1 MKYDLHLHTT
11 ASDGRLSPSA
21 LVNLARERGLEVIAI
36 TDHDSVGGI
45 SEALETADQGP
56 GIVVIPGVEINTDL
70 ASGELHILGYFIDYR
85 DADLALALEKIRE
98 SRVGRAQKMVEKLK
112 GLGMP
117 VEWSRVQE
125 MAHGESICRPH
136 IAQALLEKG
145 FVGSEREAFDKYIW
159 RDGPAYVE
167 REKVQPADAVRI
179 IKAAKGLPVLAH
191 PADIKDLNSLI
202 IDLKDAGL
210 VGLEAYYGQYDANT
224 VKRMVRL
231 ANEHGLLTTGGS
243 DYHHFGDD
251 REVPLGTVYIP
262 EESINAL
269 FKSAGRMEERK
280 KK

>member
-11 ASDGRLSPSA
+11 ASDGRLNPAA
-21 LVNLARERGLEVIAI
+21 LVDLARARGLEVIAI

-45 SEALETADQGP
+45 GEALEAAGREP
-56 GIVVIPGVEINTDL
+56 GMTVIPGVEINTDL

-85 DADLALALEKIRE
+85 DANLGSVLHKIRE
-98 SRVGRAQKMVEKLK
+98 SRVGRAQKMVERLRE
-112 GLGMP
+112 LGAP
-117 VEWSRVQE
+117 IEWSRVQD

-145 FVGSEREAFDKYIW
+145 FVGSEREAFDKYIG
-159 RDGPAYVE
+159 RDGLAYIE
-167 REKVQPADAVRI
+167 REKIQPADAVGI
-179 IKAAKGLPVLAH
+179 VKSAGGVPVLAH

-210 VGLEAYYGQYDANT
+210 VGLEAYYGQYDSNT
-224 VKRMVRL
+224 VKRIVRL
-231 ANEHGLLTTGGS
+231 ADEHGLLTTGGS

-251 REVPLGTVYIP
+251 REVPLGQVDIP
-262 EESINAL
+262 GDSIRML
-269 FKSAGRMEERK
+269 FQHSGRMVQYK

>member
-45 SEALETADQGP
+45 SEALETADQWP

-70 ASGELHILGYFIDYR
+70 ASGELHMLGYFIDYQ

-112 GLGMP
+112 VLGMP

-136 IAQALLEKG
+136 IAQALVEKG
-145 FVGSEREAFDKYIW
+145 FVGSEHEAFDKYIG

-202 IDLKDAGL
+202 IDLKNAGL

-224 VKRMVRL
+224 VKRMVRF

-251 REVPLGTVYIP
+251 REVPLGKVDIP

>member
-11 ASDGRLSPSA
+11 ASDGRLNPAA
-21 LVNLARERGLEVIAI
+21 LVDLARARGLEVIAI
-36 TDHDSVGGI
+36 TDHDSVGGV
-45 SEALETADQGP
+45 SEALEAAGREP

-85 DADLALALEKIRE
+85 DANLGRALEKIRE
-98 SRVGRAQKMVEKLK
+98 SRVGRAQKMVKRLRE
-112 GLGMP
+112 LGMP
-117 VEWSRVQE
+117 VEWSRVQD

-145 FVGSEREAFDKYIW
+145 FVGSEREAFDKYIG

-167 REKVQPADAVRI
+167 RDKIQPADAVKI
-179 IKAAKGLPVLAH
+179 IMSANGLPVLAH
-191 PADIKDLNSLI
+191 PADIKDLNNLI
-202 IDLKDAGL
+202 IELKDAGL

-224 VKRMVRL
+224 VNRMVRL
-231 ANEHGLLTTGGS
+231 AGEHGLITTGGS

-251 REVPLGTVYIP
+251 REVSPGQVDIP
-262 EESINAL
+262 GDSIRIL
-269 FKSAGRMEERK
+269 FQYAGRMEQHK

>member
-11 ASDGRLSPSA
+11 ASDGRLSPSS

-45 SEALETADQGP
+45 SEALETANQGP

-70 ASGELHILGYFIDYR
+70 ASGELHMLGYFIDYR

-112 GLGMP
+112 ALGMP

-136 IAQALLEKG
+136 IAQALLEKR
-145 FVGSEREAFDKYIW
+145 FVDSEREAFDKYIG
-159 RDGPAYVE
+159 RNGPAYVE

-251 REVPLGTVYIP
+251 REVPLGTVDIP

-269 FKSAGRMEERK
+269 FRSAGRMEERK
-280 KK
+280 IK

>member
-45 SEALETADQGP
+45 SEALETANQGP

-70 ASGELHILGYFIDYR
+70 ASGELHMLGYFIDYR
-85 DADLALALEKIRE
+85 DADLAQALEKIRE

-112 GLGMP
+112 ALGMP

-145 FVGSEREAFDKYIW
+145 FVGSEREAFDKYIG
-159 RDGPAYVE
+159 RHGPAYVE
-167 REKVQPADAVRI
+167 REKIQPADAVRI

-231 ANEHGLLTTGGS
+231 ADEHGLLTTGGS

-251 REVPLGTVYIP
+251 REVPLGKVDIP

-269 FKSAGRMEERK
+269 FRSAGRMEERK